1 MKTTVFDEAAYLE
14 SEEDIAAYVTEAL
27 ATGDTAMI
35 AHALGVIA
43 RTRGMTRIAN
53 ETGLSRESLY
63 RALSADGNPEFTT
76 VLRIME
82 AMGLRLTAEPATK
95 AAEVGA

>member
-1 MKTTVFDEAAYLE
+1 MKTTVFDEADYLKT
-14 SEEDIAAYVTEAL
+14 EEDIAAYVTEAL
-27 ATGDTAMI
+27 ATGDTAVI

-43 RTRGMTRIAN
+43 RTRGMSRIAS

-63 RALSADGNPEFTT
+63 RALSAEGNPEFTT

-82 AMGLRLTAEPATK
+82 AVGLRLTAEPATK
-95 AAEVGA
+95 EA

>member
-1 MKTTVFDEAAYLE
+1 MKTTVFDEADYLKT
-14 SEEDIAAYVTEAL
+14 EEDIAAYVTEAL
-27 ATGDTAMI
+27 ATGETAVI

-43 RTRGMTRIAN
+43 RTRGMSRIASQ
-53 ETGLSRESLY
+53 TGLSRESLY
-63 RALSADGNPEFTT
+63 RALSAEGNPEFTT

-95 AAEVGA
+95 AA

>member
-1 MKTTVFDEAAYLE
+1 MKTTVFDEADYLKT
-14 SEEDIAAYVTEAL
+14 EEDIAAYVTEAL
-27 ATGDTAMI
+27 ATGDTAVI

-43 RTRGMTRIAN
+43 RTRGMSRIAS

-63 RALSADGNPEFTT
+63 RALSAEGNPEFTT

-82 AMGLRLTAEPATK
+82 AVGLRLTAEPATK
-95 AAEVGA
+95 AA